1 MTVYEP
7 CANFCRL
14 PDSAPSGPEVAK
26 RLSVRDKLLV
36 KHCAG
41 KSMAEGE
48 RYLRIASRTV
58 PENKHLV
65 ASLRTVLETR
75 AGDLEQRND
84 RDG

>member
-7 CANFCRL
+7 CANFVFCRL

-26 RLSVRDKLLV
+26 RLFVRDKLLV

-65 ASLRTVLETR
+65 ASLRTGLET
-75 AGDLEQRND
+75 
-84 RDG
+84 

>member
-7 CANFCRL
+7 CANFVFCRL

-26 RLSVRDKLLV
+26 RLFVRDKLLV

-41 KSMAEGE
+41 KSMAEGD

-65 ASLRTVLETR
+65 ASLRTGLET
-75 AGDLEQRND
+75 
-84 RDG
+84 